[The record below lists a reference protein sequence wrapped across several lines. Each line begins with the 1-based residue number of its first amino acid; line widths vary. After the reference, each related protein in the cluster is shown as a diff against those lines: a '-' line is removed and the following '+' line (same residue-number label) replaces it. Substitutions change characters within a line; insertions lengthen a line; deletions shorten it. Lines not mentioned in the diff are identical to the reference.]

1 MENKSVLKKIT
12 GSRETILFLIVVI
25 LAVFI
30 EAKSGGAFFQLDN
43 LNGMFK
49 NYAVDF
55 VIAIGMM
62 LVMLTG
68 GIDISVGSTLALS
81 GMCASL
87 IFRDHQELPIVAVFG
102 IAIVVGLAC
111 GLLIGAVISYGKVP
125 PIIATMGCMNAFR
138 GATYLV
144 AHNEWV
150 AAMDFTENYKN
161 FAQKSYLGFGVINN
175 LLVIVIILYVI
186 FYIILKWTPAGRK
199 IYAVGS
205 NAEAAS
211 VSGINVRKVKTICY
225 TILGGLTGL
234 AGGMFT

>member
-1 MENKSVLKKIT
+1 MENKSILKKIT
-12 GSRETILFLIVVI
+12 GSREVILLLIVAV
-25 LAVFI
+25 LAIFI
-30 EAKSGGAFFQLDN
+30 EIKSGGVFFQLDN

-87 IFRDHQELPIVAVFG
+87 IFRDHQGLPIIAVFAIAVAV
-102 IAIVVGLAC
+102 GLCC
-111 GLLIGAVISYGKVP
+111 GLLIGTVISYGKVP

-150 AAMDFTENYKN
+150 AAMDFTESYKN
-161 FAQKSYLGFGVINN
+161 FAEELSWI
-175 LLVIVIILYVI
+175 
-186 FYIILKWTPAGRK
+186 WHRK
-199 IYAVGS
+199 
-205 NAEAAS
+205 
-211 VSGINVRKVKTICY
+211 
-225 TILGGLTGL
+225 
-234 AGGMFT
+234 

>member
-102 IAIVVGLAC
+102 IAIVV
-111 GLLIGAVISYGKVP
+111 Y
-125 PIIATMGCMNAFR
+125 M
-138 GATYLV
+138 
-144 AHNEWV
+144 
-150 AAMDFTENYKN
+150 
-161 FAQKSYLGFGVINN
+161 
-175 LLVIVIILYVI
+175 
-186 FYIILKWTPAGRK
+186 
-199 IYAVGS
+199 
-205 NAEAAS
+205 
-211 VSGINVRKVKTICY
+211 
-225 TILGGLTGL
+225 
-234 AGGMFT
+234 